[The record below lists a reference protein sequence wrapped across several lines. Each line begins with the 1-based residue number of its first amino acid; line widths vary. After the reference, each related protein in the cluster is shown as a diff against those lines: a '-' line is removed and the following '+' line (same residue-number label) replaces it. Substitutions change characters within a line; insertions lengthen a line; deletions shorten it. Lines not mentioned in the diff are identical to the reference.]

1 MDQGNGY
8 QDGSNLGNFTDLLF
22 DFDLDLDNP
31 GTQEMLSQC
40 LSIAQN
46 NGPASSAFPSQDEF
60 TSGTNL
66 ETTPAGPAVHGG
78 SGQNVQAGPVG
89 TNTYF
94 NNIVCFFYIY
104 LLALLNL
111 P

>member
-8 QDGSNLGNFTDLLF
+8 QDGSNLGNLS
-22 DFDLDLDNP
+22 DFLVDLDLEDP
-31 GTQEMLSQC
+31 ETQALLLQC
-40 LSIAQN
+40 LSIVQN

-78 SGQNVQAGPVG
+78 SSQNVQAGPVG
-89 TNTYF
+89 TNTYL

-104 LLALLNL
+104 LSALLNL